1 VKVTITARGYEG
13 VRGDAR
19 TFGREGAVVAVLR
32 PGVDLAERLIF
43 FRYEALKGISAQVA
57 EVKRQYAALDAHAA
71 EVAARA
77 TDDTLRIG
85 DRVRVKGGMGT
96 VTGQGEYVAADRRSR
111 VWVVID
117 GTTKNTTRRY
127 LVANVS
133 KVVAA

>member
-1 VKVTITARGYEG
+1 MKVTINARGYERL
-13 VRGDAR
+13 RGDVR
-19 TFGREGAVVAVLR
+19 SFGREGAVVAVLR
-32 PGVDLAERLIF
+32 PGVDLAERFIF
-43 FRYEALKGISAQVA
+43 FRYETLKGIAAQVR

-77 TDDTLRIG
+77 TDGTLRIG

-96 VTGQGEYVAADRRSR
+96 MTGEGEYVAADGRSR

-127 LVANVS
+127 LATNVT
-133 KVVAA
+133 KVAA